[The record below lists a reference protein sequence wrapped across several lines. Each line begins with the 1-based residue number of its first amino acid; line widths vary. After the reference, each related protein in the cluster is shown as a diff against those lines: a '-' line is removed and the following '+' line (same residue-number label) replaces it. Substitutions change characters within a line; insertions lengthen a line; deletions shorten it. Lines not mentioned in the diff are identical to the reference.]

1 MLSLLDQERQ
11 WPLLAACIGREE
23 LVRDPR
29 FAMASARQAHSRDLI
44 AILDAVFASKD
55 LAEWRKILDTHDLVT
70 GAVAT
75 LEDIPGDQ
83 QMLAN
88 DVLVPLGNEGM
99 LTVNSPFWLAEAD
112 KVVPRHAPA
121 IGEHSEE
128 ILRAAGYA
136 DADIARLRASG
147 AVG

>member
-23 LVRDPR
+23 LVHDPR
-29 FAMASARQAHSRDLI
+29 FANVSARQAHARDLI
-44 AILDAVFASKD
+44 AILDAVFATKD
-55 LAEWRKILDTHDLVT
+55 LAAWREVVDGNDLIT

-75 LEDIPGDQ
+75 LEDIPGDR

-88 DVLVPLGNEGM
+88 DVLVPLGNDGM
-99 LTVNSPFWLAEAD
+99 LTVNSPFWIAQVD
-112 KVVPRHAPA
+112 KVAPRRAPD
-121 IGEHSEE
+121 IGEHSDEV
-128 ILRAAGYA
+128 LRAAGYG
-136 DADIARLRASG
+136 DAEIDRLRASG